1 MQPQIHLVD
10 ETWLAVEPNR
20 VVAEVTDPANWA
32 RWWPPLT
39 LRVTRDRGLK
49 GMQWA
54 AVSRP
59 VSSSKLTGWRH
70 RPALAGT
77 VEIWLEPMLGGVLLH
92 HYLRLDPVGDRRLG
106 RRAADRV
113 TRRFAWQ
120 AKRQFWQLK
129 DRLEAGR

>member
-10 ETWLAVEPNR
+10 ETWLAVEPDQ

-32 RWWPPLT
+32 RWWPSLE
-39 LRVTRDRGLK
+39 LRVTRDRGVK

-54 AVSRP
+54 ALSRP
-59 VSSSKLTGWRH
+59 TS
-70 RPALAGT
+70 RPLGQARLAGT

-92 HYLRLDPVGDRRLG
+92 HYLRLDPADDRRLG